1 MASPADSNAFKCSGR
16 TFPASEIALIREVV
30 ASCGGLSRKELAN
43 TISELMGWT
52 RANGLLKR
60 ERERR
65 RRQFRNF
72 YGAGLEPG
80 VNCGAT
86 KLCPNGTTTLSSRN
100 CKLVLA

>member
-60 ERERR
+60 EREKKTAVSEFLRR
-65 RRQFRNF
+65 RT
-72 YGAGLEPG
+72 GAGSELRCHE
-80 VNCGAT
+80 
-86 KLCPNGTTTLSSRN
+86 TLPEWN
-100 CKLVLA
+100 YNIIKPQL